1 MKLLSIKPSPKPDKK
16 YVAVFETNSGTT
28 KTTHFGAKGMS
39 DFTKNHDVE
48 RKERY
53 LARHKKNE
61 HWSDP
66 TSAGSLSKN
75 ILWNKPTLKES
86 IADFKKHFNL

>member
-16 YVAVFETNSGTT
+16 YVAVFETDKGTT
-28 KTTHFGAKGMS
+28 KTTHFGQKSA
-39 DFTKNHDVE
+39 DDYTKTHD
-48 RKERY
+48 KEQRARY

-75 ILWNKPTLKES
+75 ILWNKPTITES
-86 IADFKKHFNL
+86 IASFKKKFNL

>member
-28 KTTHFGAKGMS
+28 KTTHFGAQGMS

-48 RKERY
+48 RKQRY

-61 HWSDP
+61 RWSDP
-66 TSAGSLSKN
+66 TSAGSLSKW
-75 ILWNKPTLKES
+75 ILWSEPTVKS
-86 IADFKKHFNL
+86 AVTKFKKHFNL